1 MTTRENAYGALIF
14 YILMLDVMEKERN
27 RESIVPDV
35 VTGNA
40 KTKSRI
46 KAKDKS
52 FFIVNA
58 NGGQVRVIK
67 MMMIYAG
74 KLDMIAISACI
85 SL

>member
-1 MTTRENAYGALIF
+1 M
-14 YILMLDVMEKERN
+14 
-27 RESIVPDV
+27 PDV